1 MQKVNMD
8 IFHQRPFPFKA
19 KQVDAFIFHH
29 TPFSFRYARL
39 TYNMT
44 K

>member
-8 IFHQRPFPFKA
+8 IFHQRPFPFKT
-19 KQVDAFIFHH
+19 KQVDAFIYHH